1 MLNNNSSFW
10 YLPIAMNDKQRAV
23 PVRSKLKSTMH
34 CDNLCKLVQGHSKP
48 VDWWAFGVLVFEMI
62 AG

>member
-1 MLNNNSSFW
+1 
-10 YLPIAMNDKQRAV
+10 
-23 PVRSKLKSTMH
+23 VRSELTSTMH
-34 CDNLCKLVQGHSKP
+34 CHSDNLCKLVQGHSKP

>member
-1 MLNNNSSFW
+1 
-10 YLPIAMNDKQRAV
+10 MNHWQQAL
-23 PVRSKLKSTMH
+23 PVRSKLTSTMH
-34 CDNLCKLVQGHSKP
+34 RDKLCKLVQGHSKP

>member
-1 MLNNNSSFW
+1 MVKLGHEDVGLHVTSAGVSSLL
-10 YLPIAMNDKQRAV
+10 YYNI
-23 PVRSKLKSTMH
+23 
-34 CDNLCKLVQGHSKP
+34 CKLMQGHSKP